1 MSFFLLVANW
11 IVFCS
16 LLLRTPS
23 FPLVLPAKECKWVV
37 LPRHKYCPHLISY
50 PDLLAGSPD
59 RVRSGYEIS
68 PDHLK
73 SFNKVTTHLLCHHF
87 CKAVV
92 ALTLIDYFLF
102 FTGTQSSRVL
112 SAWHKCRQMQET
124 GKRFVFLEEI
134 ALECTRYPVS
144 NRFSWNLMK
153 RAWRRTASFS
163 SITYICRWSLRW

>member
-16 LLLRTPS
+16 LLLRIPS

-37 LPRHKYCPHLISY
+37 LPRQKYCPHLISY
-50 PDLLAGSPD
+50 PDLSAGSPD

-87 CKAVV
+87 YKAVV
-92 ALTLIDYFLF
+92 ALALIDYFF
-102 FTGTQSSRVL
+102 FFYRYAELPRIVRVAQMPTDAGNRKKVCVSWGD
-112 SAWHKCRQMQET
+112 SAWMHPISSEQSV
-124 GKRFVFLEEI
+124 FVKLNEKSLEKDGVLFLHYVY
-134 ALECTRYPVS
+134 L
-144 NRFSWNLMK
+144 
-153 RAWRRTASFS
+153 
-163 SITYICRWSLRW
+163 